1 MRAIVWIED
10 RGWMFTDSQIGYT
23 WCLATVFADFA
34 RWNVD
39 KQHGESRSVRRLLG
53 RTARH
58 LLREY
63 AGLFPPTAAVRVH
76 TQSRA
81 RICDSVSTPFMS
93 TSELRPHS
101 IHATAGH
108 VSLLTGM

>member
-1 MRAIVWIED
+1 
-10 RGWMFTDSQIGYT
+10 MFTDSQIGYT
-23 WCLATVFADFA
+23 WCLARVFADFA

-58 LLREY
+58 LLREH

-76 TQSRA
+76 AFGSSANGFGDAASDLDLAIEA
-81 RICDSVSTPFMS
+81 RHRRGVGVVQDVQAMQ
-93 TSELRPHS
+93 RP
-101 IHATAGH
+101 
-108 VSLLTGM
+108 LT